1 MNKLV
6 VVVIKVFVA
15 IGAMA
20 ILDEA
25 LAKSYKDGFKRGIE
39 IGEHGNE
46 KTVYTTTNVED

>member
-20 ILDEA
+20 ILDEVV
-25 LAKSYKDGFKRGIE
+25 AKSYKDGFKRGIE
-39 IGEHGNE
+39 ISEYG

>member
-20 ILDEA
+20 ILDEI
-25 LAKSYKDGFKRGIE
+25 LAKSYKDGVKRGIE
-39 IGEHGNE
+39 IGEYE